1 MLLRP
6 VGATP
11 GSPPVAV
18 WRKGRPPSTACAAK
32 CVRRWA
38 WTRRNPCSRAFSSRP
53 FPTARACGTATS
65 PSSLLARRPPSRVRV
80 PTCGRRGGLRRCPQ
94 TSRSGRTTSRISSV
108 SSRPQPFSE
117 SPEWRGRE
125 PMGPKPAPIVV
136 DIQNDFC
143 PGGALGVPD
152 GDAIIPRV
160 NRTIAL
166 FERRHLP
173 VLFTRDWHPRETKH
187 FKEFGGA
194 WPAHCI
200 QGTKGARFHPDLQ
213 MPKGAVILSKG
224 MDPEQDSYSAFQAFT
239 DRGRDLESTL
249 HELDVDELFICGL
262 ATDYCVRATSLD
274 GLRRGLTIRVIRDA
288 IRGVDLKPGDSEM
301 AIKEMRVHGAQ
312 FSDTRGLGRLLPK
325 E

>member
-1 MLLRP
+1 
-6 VGATP
+6 
-11 GSPPVAV
+11 
-18 WRKGRPPSTACAAK
+18 
-32 CVRRWA
+32 
-38 WTRRNPCSRAFSSRP
+38 
-53 FPTARACGTATS
+53 
-65 PSSLLARRPPSRVRV
+65 
-80 PTCGRRGGLRRCPQ
+80 
-94 TSRSGRTTSRISSV
+94 
-108 SSRPQPFSE
+108 
-117 SPEWRGRE
+117 
-125 PMGPKPAPIVV
+125 MGPKPALLVV

-213 MPKGAVILSKG
+213 MPKGAVIVSKG

-239 DRGRDLESTL
+239 DPGRDFKLTLPQLE
-249 HELDVDELFICGL
+249 L
-262 ATDYCVRATSLD
+262 AEFFTCVSPTAHLCRAPT
-274 GLRRGLTIRVIRDA
+274 
-288 IRGVDLKPGDSEM
+288 
-301 AIKEMRVHGAQ
+301 
-312 FSDTRGLGRLLPK
+312 
-325 E
+325 